1 MIKMFSS
8 EMEAMKMVLK
18 QMTRSVNDVKQE
30 SKKREDEMRLE
41 CEKLKK
47 MQIED
52 EDRINVSE
60 INI

>member
-8 EMEAMKMVLK
+8 EMEAMKMVMK